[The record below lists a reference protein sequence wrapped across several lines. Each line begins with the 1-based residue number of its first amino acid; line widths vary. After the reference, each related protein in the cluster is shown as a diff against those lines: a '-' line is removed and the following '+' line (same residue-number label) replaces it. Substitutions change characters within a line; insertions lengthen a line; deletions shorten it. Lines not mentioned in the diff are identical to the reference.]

1 MTAAVFNAHYKPLCE
16 RTIME
21 HPLTTSELSARKQ
34 TIARHFA
41 QASQYDKHAHIQQ
54 QICQYLLTAIND
66 NHQES
71 ILEVGAGTGQ
81 LTQLLA
87 AHLQSERWSINE
99 LCEQQAARLQQE
111 LPQAEI
117 LIGDAETMDLGGEHS
132 LIISANAIQWFDN
145 PLHFIA
151 QSASRLKPD
160 AQLLL
165 STFTPDNF
173 LQIKTLTGQG
183 LHYPDISEWQSALDQ
198 AGFQHIKLS
207 VQRFDVPFAQ
217 PYDVLKHMKMTGV
230 STNQT
235 HREQTIGEQTPNTQ
249 PFVWTKTRLQAFE
262 HDYWQQFAG
271 VDKDGQSCV
280 YLTYDVLIIDAQLP

>member
-1 MTAAVFNAHYKPLCE
+1 MTTAFFDAHYKPLCE

-21 HPLTTSELSARKQ
+21 YPLTTSELSARKQ
-34 TIARHFA
+34 TIARHFS

-54 QICQYLLTAIND
+54 QVCQHLLMAID
-66 NHQES
+66 NTNQDS
-71 ILEVGAGTGQ
+71 VLEVGAGTGK

-87 AHLQSERWSINE
+87 AHVKSARWSINE
-99 LCEQQAARLQQE
+99 LCEQQATHLQDL
-111 LPQAEI
+111 LPQAQI

-132 LIISANAIQWFDN
+132 LVISANAIQWFDD
-145 PLHFIA
+145 PLSFVA
-151 QSASRLKPD
+151 QSASKLKPNG
-160 AQLLL
+160 QLLL

-198 AGFQHIKLS
+198 ARFQHTKLS
-207 VQRFDVPFAQ
+207 TQRFNVPFAQ

-235 HREQTIGEQTPNTQ
+235 FGEQAPNTH

-262 HDYWQQFAG
+262 HDYWQQFSG
-271 VDKDGQSCV
+271 IDEDGQPCV
-280 YLTYDVLIIDAQLP
+280 YLTYDVLIIDARLP